1 MLLIKAD
8 FLLSSKQKQKIV
20 FQKKIV
26 TAFFEVILEV
36 VMNVFELQ
44 KMLTPDLG
52 RMKSC
57 FSNHSLHSYGF
68 RLSLSYCRN
77 VLSDGLF
84 KVKVQ
89 TYFSLFSNDLN
100 SMGLRDFSKHREIL
114 LNNFSAVCSCQPI
127 KMNKQWLIMLICRF
141 PKNKLYD
148 NKHMITLTQITST
161 EIFSFIAVLVFKLL
175 SRKVLFIT
183 RKDNRNC

>member
-8 FLLSSKQKQKIV
+8 FLLSSKQKLKIV

-57 FSNHSLHSYGF
+57 FSNHSLRSYGF

-127 KMNKQWLIMLICRF
+127 KMNKQ
-141 PKNKLYD
+141 
-148 NKHMITLTQITST
+148 
-161 EIFSFIAVLVFKLL
+161 
-175 SRKVLFIT
+175 
-183 RKDNRNC
+183 